1 MYYGSI
7 KPCDIANGTGVRV
20 TLFVSGCTHR
30 CKGCFQPQTWDF
42 RYGQPFTAETEEALL
57 EALNRPYIS
66 GLTLLG
72 GEPFEPDNQRAL
84 LPFLHRLRQQLPDKT
99 VWAFSGYTWEELTGQ
114 SRARCEATGALL
126 SLVDVLVD
134 GEFVE
139 ALRDISLR
147 FRGSS
152 NQRLLDVPASL
163 AAGRPV
169 PWEGETTKNRPAG
182 AGPLAPAGL
191 IFLHS
196 VLPPATVVTPGQL
209 HNGI

>member
-30 CKGCFQPQTWDF
+30 CKGCFHPQPGDF
-42 RYGQPFTAETEEALL
+42 RSGQPFPAETEEALL
-57 EALNRPYIS
+57 EALDRPYIS

-163 AAGRPV
+163 AAGRPI
-169 PWEGETTKNRPAG
+169 PWEG
-182 AGPLAPAGL
+182 
-191 IFLHS
+191 
-196 VLPPATVVTPGQL
+196 
-209 HNGI
+209 

>member
-1 MYYGSI
+1 MNYA
-7 KPCDIANGTGVRV
+7 DIRPIDVANGPGVR
-20 TLFVSGCTHR
+20 TSIFVSGCTHH
-30 CKGCFQPQTWDF
+30 CKECFNPETWDF
-42 RYGQPFTAETEEALL
+42 AYGQPFGGEQIQEILDCL
-57 EALNRPYIS
+57 SKPYIR
-66 GLTLLG
+66 GLSLLG

-163 AAGRPV
+163 AAGRPI
-169 PWEGETTKNRPAG
+169 PWEG
-182 AGPLAPAGL
+182 
-191 IFLHS
+191 
-196 VLPPATVVTPGQL
+196 
-209 HNGI
+209 

>member
-20 TLFVSGCTHR
+20 TLFVWGCPPR
-30 CKGCFQPQTWDF
+30 CKGCSRPQTWDS

-57 EALNRPYIS
+57 EALDRPYIS

-163 AAGRPV
+163 AAGRPI
-169 PWEGETTKNRPAG
+169 PWEG
-182 AGPLAPAGL
+182 
-191 IFLHS
+191 
-196 VLPPATVVTPGQL
+196 
-209 HNGI
+209 

>member
-7 KPCDIANGTGVRV
+7 KPCDIANGTGGRV

-30 CKGCFQPQTWDF
+30 CKGCCQPQTWDC

-57 EALNRPYIS
+57 EALDRPYIS

-84 LPFLHRLRQQLPDKT
+84 LPFLRRLRQQLPDKT

-163 AAGRPV
+163 AAGRPI
-169 PWEGETTKNRPAG
+169 PWEG
-182 AGPLAPAGL
+182 
-191 IFLHS
+191 
-196 VLPPATVVTPGQL
+196 
-209 HNGI
+209 

>member
-1 MYYGSI
+1 MNYAAI
-7 KPCDIANGTGVRV
+7 KWADVANGPGVRV
-20 TLFVSGCTHR
+20 SLFVSGCTHR
-30 CKGCFQPQTWDF
+30 CPGCFNQEAWDF
-42 RYGQPFTAETEEALL
+42 GYGQPFTSAEEDKILDALSP
-57 EALNRPYIS
+57 AHIR
-66 GLTLLG
+66 GLSLLG

-163 AAGRPV
+163 AAGRPI
-169 PWEGETTKNRPAG
+169 PWEG
-182 AGPLAPAGL
+182 
-191 IFLHS
+191 
-196 VLPPATVVTPGQL
+196 
-209 HNGI
+209 

>member
-30 CKGCFQPQTWDF
+30 CKGCFQPKTWDF
-42 RYGQPFTAETEEALL
+42 RYGQPFTAETEKALL
-57 EALNRPYIS
+57 EALDRPYIS

-163 AAGRPV
+163 AAGRPI
-169 PWEGETTKNRPAG
+169 PWEG
-182 AGPLAPAGL
+182 
-191 IFLHS
+191 
-196 VLPPATVVTPGQL
+196 
-209 HNGI
+209 

>member
-20 TLFVSGCTHR
+20 TPFVAVCTHR

-42 RYGQPFTAETEEALL
+42 PYGQPFTAETEEALL
-57 EALNRPYIS
+57 EALDRPYIS
-66 GLTLLG
+66 GPTPLG

-126 SLVDVLVD
+126 SLVDVRVD

-163 AAGRPV
+163 AAGRPI
-169 PWEGETTKNRPAG
+169 PWEG
-182 AGPLAPAGL
+182 
-191 IFLHS
+191 
-196 VLPPATVVTPGQL
+196 
-209 HNGI
+209 

>member
-1 MYYGSI
+1 MRKKLQDYLPPILLKTYEF
-7 KPCDIANGTGVRV
+7 PLLCDTEQPEIDRLRDAADAVLDAQFISTAGETAIARYEKIFKITPMDTDTLDERRFRV
-20 TLFVSGCTHR
+20 LA
-30 CKGCFQPQTWDF
+30 KINAQ
-42 RYGQPFTAETEEALL
+42 
-57 EALNRPYIS
+57 
-66 GLTLLG
+66 
-72 GEPFEPDNQRAL
+72 
-84 LPFLHRLRQQLPDKT
+84 LPFSVRRLRQQLPDKT

-163 AAGRPV
+163 AAGRPI
-169 PWEGETTKNRPAG
+169 PWEG
-182 AGPLAPAGL
+182 
-191 IFLHS
+191 
-196 VLPPATVVTPGQL
+196 
-209 HNGI
+209 

>member
-30 CKGCFQPQTWDF
+30 CKGCFQPETWDF

-57 EALNRPYIS
+57 EALDRPYIS

-163 AAGRPV
+163 AAGRPI
-169 PWEGETTKNRPAG
+169 PWEG
-182 AGPLAPAGL
+182 
-191 IFLHS
+191 
-196 VLPPATVVTPGQL
+196 
-209 HNGI
+209 

>member
-99 VWAFSGYTWEELTGQ
+99 VWAFSGYTWVEL
-114 SRARCEATGALL
+114 ARRYYG
-126 SLVDVLVD
+126 
-134 GEFVE
+134 G
-139 ALRDISLR
+139 
-147 FRGSS
+147 GM
-152 NQRLLDVPASL
+152 
-163 AAGRPV
+163 
-169 PWEGETTKNRPAG
+169 
-182 AGPLAPAGL
+182 
-191 IFLHS
+191 
-196 VLPPATVVTPGQL
+196 
-209 HNGI
+209 

>member
-30 CKGCFQPQTWDF
+30 CKGCFQPPTWDF

-57 EALNRPYIS
+57 EALDRPYIS

-84 LPFLHRLRQQLPDKT
+84 LPFRHSLRQQLPHKT
-99 VWAFSGYTWEELTGQ
+99 VWACSGYTWEELTGQ

-163 AAGRPV
+163 AAGRPI
-169 PWEGETTKNRPAG
+169 PWEG
-182 AGPLAPAGL
+182 
-191 IFLHS
+191 
-196 VLPPATVVTPGQL
+196 
-209 HNGI
+209 